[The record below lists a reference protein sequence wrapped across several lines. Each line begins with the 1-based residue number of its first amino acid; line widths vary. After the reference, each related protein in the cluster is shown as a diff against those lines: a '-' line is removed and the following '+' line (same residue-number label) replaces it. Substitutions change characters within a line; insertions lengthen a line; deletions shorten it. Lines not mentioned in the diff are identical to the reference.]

1 MIYRILLESLCDELP
16 ESSLCHLLLNLTAPS
31 AGSLLDTVE
40 LTWQLLHWNTLYIN
54 IIRLLPA
61 YLLSQKKKT
70 FCSDAKDII
79 GFISRSI
86 TILIIILL
94 LRLYSSTLTTR
105 LMSVC

>member
-1 MIYRILLESLCDELP
+1 MISRILLESSCDESP
-16 ESSLCHLLLNLTAPS
+16 ESSLCHLLLILTAPS

-40 LTWQLLHWNTLYIN
+40 LTWQLRYWNTLYID

-61 YLLSQKKKT
+61 YLLSQKKT
-70 FCSDAKDII
+70 FCADAKDII

-94 LRLYSSTLTTR
+94 LRLCSSALTTR
-105 LMSVC
+105 LMSVY

>member
-40 LTWQLLHWNTLYIN
+40 LTWQLRHWNTLYID

-61 YLLSQKKKT
+61 CLLSRKKKP
-70 FCSDAKDII
+70 SALMLK
-79 GFISRSI
+79 
-86 TILIIILL
+86 ILSALFLDQLL
-94 LRLYSSTLTTR
+94 S
-105 LMSVC
+105 